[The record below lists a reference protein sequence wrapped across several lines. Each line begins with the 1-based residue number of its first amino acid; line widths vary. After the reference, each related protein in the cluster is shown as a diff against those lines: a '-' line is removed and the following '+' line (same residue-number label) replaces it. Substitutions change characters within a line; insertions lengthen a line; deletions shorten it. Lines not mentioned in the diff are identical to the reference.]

1 MNKTAFTIILIIIL
15 LACAAVGVTAY
26 ASDWYTLP
34 AEQWGERLGID
45 NDIAEPEGVAAIA
58 AAAIESPDNFA
69 LPANYTTVE
78 LEVEN
83 NLNDFTFTLEGCYAF
98 DISSAQFN
106 FRVYQSEISHYMH
119 YLQIDGYVFDGFTGW
134 TKVSDGSYYEANFPS
149 LNSASLDAFYTPKT
163 FTVLFV
169 DGITNETIQSLT
181 ASYGSE
187 VKTPNPVDYSA
198 DGLVFTGWEGGD
210 YTNVVRNATVYSVY
224 APARYI
230 TCIMPDDSEQ
240 QIAVALGSC
249 LADAQAPEFEDKEFK
264 YWKNEDGEK
273 IEAAEITVD
282 YDMTLEAVYA
292 TGMPQWAKTLLIVLG
307 SLIGAGLIIT
317 VVVFVIK
324 RKVRRTA

>member
-1 MNKTAFTIILIIIL
+1 MNKTAFTVILIVIL
-15 LACAAVGVTAY
+15 LVCAAVGVTAY

-34 AEQWGERLGID
+34 VEQWGERLGIEESPGEE
-45 NDIAEPEGVAAIA
+45 AAVAALSAEVIT
-58 AAAIESPDNFA
+58 SPENFV
-69 LPANYTTVE
+69 LPANYTAVE

-106 FRVYQSEISHYMH
+106 FRVYHSELSHYMH
-119 YLQIDGYVFDGFTGW
+119 YLQIDGYTFDGFTGW
-134 TKVSDGSYYEANFPS
+134 TKASDGSYYEANFPS
-149 LNSASLDAFYTPKT
+149 LNSVSLSAIYTPKS
-163 FTVLFV
+163 FKVVFM
-169 DGITNETIQSLT
+169 DGITNEPIQSLT

-187 VKTPNPVDYSA
+187 VKAPSPIDYSA
-198 DGLVFTGWEGGD
+198 EGLVFTGWEGGD

-230 TCIMPDDSEQ
+230 TCIMPDGSEQ
-240 QIAVALGSC
+240 QIAVAQGSC

-264 YWKNEDGEK
+264 YWKDEDGEK
-273 IEAAEITVD
+273 VEAADITVD

-307 SLIGAGLIIT
+307 SLIGAALIIT
-317 VVVFVIK
+317 VVVLIIK